1 MYRSAVA
8 SKLTTILPL
17 VVDLANPSPALGWA
31 HRERD
36 SLLSRGPADLVMAL
50 ALVHHLA
57 LGNNVPLRL
66 IVELLAQLGRFAIVE
81 FVGRDDPQ
89 VQRLLASRR
98 YSFPEYHEATL
109 TAALEAWLT
118 TLERVPIVGS
128 SRVLFLLER
137 RAR

>member
-1 MYRSAVA
+1 
-8 SKLTTILPL
+8 
-17 VVDLANPSPALGWA
+17 
-31 HRERD
+31 
-36 SLLSRGPADLVMAL
+36 MAL

-81 FVGRDDPQ
+81 FVGRDAPQ